1 MNNYQHDSHG
11 GKAIDAALLIV
22 RVILGTIFIAHGSQ
36 KLFGAFQ
43 GPGLSGI
50 VGMLGPVGYLV
61 AIGEFFGGIGIL
73 VGFLSR
79 FCSAA
84 ILVIMTG
91 ALALV
96 HGQHGLFLKDNG
108 SEFVLA
114 LMGLSL
120 VIIIMGPGCY
130 AFGRFFDLPK
140 SKKTH
145 RTMCFLE

>member
-1 MNNYQHDSHG
+1 
-11 GKAIDAALLIV
+11 
-22 RVILGTIFIAHGSQ
+22 
-36 KLFGAFQ
+36 
-43 GPGLSGI
+43 
-50 VGMLGPVGYLV
+50 MLGPVGYLV

-79 FCSAA
+79 FCGTA
-84 ILVIMTG
+84 ILAIMIG

-108 SEFVLA
+108 FEYVLA

-120 VIIIMGPGCY
+120 VIIILGPGCY
-130 AFGRFFDLPK
+130 AFGSFFDLTK

-145 RTMCFLE
+145 RTMYF